1 MVVFM
6 PLSMVSYGQ
15 EKVILKIT
23 GRDHIQKH
31 LANLGF
37 VVGEPVTV
45 ISEIG
50 GNMILKVKDV
60 RIALDKTMA
69 NRILV

>member
-1 MVVFM
+1 M
-6 PLSMVSYGQ
+6 PLSMASYGQ
-15 EKVILKIT
+15 ENVIVKIK

-50 GNMILKVKDV
+50 GNMILKIKDV

>member
-1 MVVFM
+1 M

-60 RIALDKTMA
+60 RVALDKTMA

>member
-45 ISEIG
+45 ISEVG

>member
-1 MVVFM
+1 M
-6 PLSMVSYGQ
+6 PLSMASYGQ
-15 EKVILKIT
+15 EKVIVKIT

-50 GNMILKVKDV
+50 GNMILKIKDV